1 MMLRKRL
8 WLAAALMISACSA
21 QATPVVFEGGTVTPR
36 PLIVIISPA
45 VTSVVFEGGTITPAP
60 LILII
65 SPTLTSAFF
74 EGGTVT
80 PAPQPTY
87 VPTETPTPV
96 PTPTIVPTPANIAAQ
111 VNANTIS
118 LADYNAELL
127 RAISADPAAP
137 DVNSP
142 EGKLLAAQ
150 LAESVLD
157 ALIDQA
163 LIEQEAARLGII
175 ITEQQIDEE
184 LSLLVVLRG
193 GRDGFDQ
200 WLQANRQTEQD
211 ARRQVARELI
221 ATAMRDRVAEQL
233 PRTAEYVHAYH
244 IVTRTEVEAN
254 TVLARLNSGARFTA
268 LAQSLSIDDSTRPDG
283 GDLGWFTRD
292 TGAVMWQ
299 EVEEAAFRLR
309 PGQVSEVVASPVGF
323 HIVRVVERQTR
334 ALTPHDTAVLQ
345 QSALMR
351 WLAGLR
357 AKAVIQKSI

>member
-21 QATPVVFEGGTVTPR
+21 QTTSVVFEGGTVTPG

-45 VTSVVFEGGTITPAP
+45 VTSVIFQ
-60 LILII
+60 
-65 SPTLTSAFF
+65 
-74 EGGTVT
+74 GGTVT
-80 PAPQPTY
+80 PEPQP
-87 VPTETPTPV
+87 VILPTDSPTPV
-96 PTPTIVPTPANIAAQ
+96 PTPTIKPTPANIAAL
-111 VNANTIS
+111 VNADTIL

-127 RAISADPAAP
+127 RAISADPTAP
-137 DVNSP
+137 DVNSS

-157 ALIDQA
+157 AMIDQV
-163 LIEQEAARLGII
+163 LIEQEAARLGIA

-184 LSLLVVLRG
+184 LSLLLVLRG
-193 GRDGFDQ
+193 GRDGFNQ

-211 ARRQVARELI
+211 ARRQIARELV

-244 IVTRTEVEAN
+244 IVTRSEVEAN

-292 TGAVMWQ
+292 TGAVLWQ

-345 QSALMR
+345 QSALVR

-357 AKAVIQKSI
+357 AKAVIQKFI